1 MLQIADSDIAEALI
15 WHLWQKGLSR
25 TGWTGRTG
33 RTERTER
40 TERTRQ
46 TGRLRLTDG
55 RTLRIYH
62 PGTLNP
68 DSGPDFLQAVLSIGP
83 GKRLRG
89 DVEIHIRPADWQRH
103 GHTSDPLYN
112 NVMLHVVLWHD
123 EKLHAV
129 RKQNGQY
136 VPTLVL
142 SEHLRHGLDRIRKE
156 YRRKTE
162 DPAPATYPCQD
173 LMKRLSVE
181 RVHAMLD
188 RKGSDRFRKKAA
200 EMSRRMNRVSAEQ
213 TLYEFA
219 MRAAGY
225 TKNTDACQALARRL
239 PLATIRALI
248 GTGGGHRIV
257 DLQALLLGAAGLLP
271 SQRLSYGGDVPDDPY
286 VKEIEK
292 RWEAFRP
299 SIPTRPMEEHDWLFF
314 RLRPFNFPTV
324 RLAAMSY
331 FIASGLRDGLDTLIA
346 GPMNGGADRGPVA
359 LLRQTAR
366 KLEEMIRP
374 LPGDYWLKH
383 TVFGETSRTARKAL
397 IGRDRQRGMMVDVVL
412 PFIYALA
419 DRGNQSVRMNLVR
432 EMYSRYGRQAN
443 NSVIQAMTNVLFIDT
458 PEKKASI
465 DRAALQQGLLQIDLE
480 TCRNKDCGQCVMN
493 GSTHFTRS

>member
-25 TGWTGRTG
+25 TGK
-33 RTERTER
+33 
-40 TERTRQ
+40 
-46 TGRLRLTDG
+46 LRLTDG
-55 RTLRIYH
+55 RTLRVYH

-89 DVEIHIRPADWQRH
+89 DVEIHIRPVDWGRH
-103 GHTSDPLYN
+103 GHASDPLYN

-123 EKLHAV
+123 EKLPAV

-142 SEHLRHGLDRIRKE
+142 SDQLRHGLDRIRKE
-156 YRRKTE
+156 HRRKTE
-162 DPAPATYPCQD
+162 VPAPASYPCQS
-173 LMKRLSVE
+173 LVKQLSVE
-181 RVHAMLD
+181 RVHALLD

-200 EMSRRMNRVSAEQ
+200 EMSRRMKLVTAEQ

-219 MRAAGY
+219 MRAVGY
-225 TKNTDACQALARRL
+225 TKNTDACQALAKRL

-248 GTGGGHRIV
+248 GKAGGHRIV

-271 SQRLSYGGDVPDDPY
+271 SQRLTYGGDVPDDPY
-286 VKEIEK
+286 VRDIET

-299 SIPTRPMEEHDWLFF
+299 SIPSRPMQEQDWLFF
-314 RLRPFNFPTV
+314 RLRPINFPTV

-331 FIASGLRDGLDTLIA
+331 FVASGLQDGLDTLVA
-346 GPMNGGADRGPVA
+346 GPMNAGVERGPVA

-366 KLEEMIRP
+366 RLEAMTRP

-383 TVFGETSRTARKAL
+383 TVFGETSRTARKTL
-397 IGRDRQRGMMVDVVL
+397 IGRDRHRGMMVDVVL

-419 DRGNQSVRMNLVR
+419 DRDSQSDRMNLVR
-432 EMYSRYGRQAN
+432 EMYTGYGRQAN
-443 NSVIQAMTNVLFIDT
+443 NSVIQAMTNLLFMDT

-465 DRAALQQGLLQIDLE
+465 DRAVLQQGLLQIDLE
-480 TCRNKDCGQCVMN
+480 TCRNKVCGQCVMN
-493 GSTHFTRS
+493 GSTHLTRS

>member
-25 TGWTGRTG
+25 TGK
-33 RTERTER
+33 
-40 TERTRQ
+40 
-46 TGRLRLTDG
+46 LRLTDG
-55 RTLRIYH
+55 RTLRVYH

-89 DVEIHIRPADWQRH
+89 DVEIHIRPVDWGRH
-103 GHTSDPLYN
+103 GHASDPLYN

-123 EKLHAV
+123 EKLPAV

-136 VPTLVL
+136 IPTLVL

-162 DPAPATYPCQD
+162 APAPAGYPCQS

-181 RVHAMLD
+181 RVHALLD

-200 EMSRRMNRVSAEQ
+200 AMSRRMKQVSAEQ

-248 GTGGGHRIV
+248 GTGGGHRII
-257 DLQALLLGAAGLLP
+257 DLQAVLFGAAGLLP
-271 SQRLSYGGDVPDDPY
+271 SQRLSYGGEVPDDPY
-286 VKEIEK
+286 VREIET
-292 RWEAFRP
+292 RWKAFRP
-299 SIPTRPMEEHDWLFF
+299 SIPARPMREHDWLFF
-314 RLRPFNFPTV
+314 RLRPFNFPTI

-331 FIASGLRDGLDTLIA
+331 FHRVGPA
-346 GPMNGGADRGPVA
+346 GWPGYADRRPDERRRRTGPRRHAAADRAPVRGDDPA
-359 LLRQTAR
+359 AAR
-366 KLEEMIRP
+366 RILVEAYGVR
-374 LPGDYWLKH
+374 GDLAN
-383 TVFGETSRTARKAL
+383 GPQAAL
-397 IGRDRQRGMMVDVVL
+397 IGRDRQRGMMVDVIL

-419 DRGNQSVRMNLVR
+419 DRDSQPDRMNLVR
-432 EMYSRYGRQAN
+432 EMYTGYGRQAN
-443 NSVIQAMTNVLFIDT
+443 NSVIQAMSNLLFIDT

-465 DRAALQQGLLQIDLE
+465 DRAVLQQGLLQIDLE
-480 TCRNKDCGQCVMN
+480 TCRNKDCGKCLMN

>member
-25 TGWTGRTG
+25 MGRTG
-33 RTERTER
+33 RT
-40 TERTRQ
+40 
-46 TGRLRLTDG
+46 GSLRLTDG
-55 RTLRIYH
+55 RTLRVYH

-68 DSGPDFLQAVLSIGP
+68 DSGPDFLQAVLSFGP

-89 DVEIHIRPADWQRH
+89 DVEIHIRPADWRRH

-123 EKLHAV
+123 EQLPAV

-142 SEHLRHGLDRIRKE
+142 SEHLRHGLDRIRKQ
-156 YRRKTE
+156 YRLKTE
-162 DPAPATYPCQD
+162 DPAPAGYPCQS

-181 RVHAMLD
+181 RVHALLD

-200 EMSRRMNRVSAEQ
+200 EMSGRMEQVSAEQ

-225 TKNTDACQALARRL
+225 TKNADACQSLARRL
-239 PLATIRALI
+239 PLAAIRALI
-248 GTGGGHRIV
+248 GTGDGHRII
-257 DLQALLLGAAGLLP
+257 DLQALLFGAAGLLP
-271 SQRLSYGGDVPDDPY
+271 SQRLSYSGEVPDPY
-286 VKEIEK
+286 VREIET
-292 RWEAFRP
+292 RWEAFHP
-299 SIPTRPMEEHDWLFF
+299 SIPTRPMREHDWLFF

-331 FIASGLRDGLDTLIA
+331 FIASGLRDGLDKLIA
-346 GPMNGGADRGPVA
+346 RPMTAGDDRGPVA

-412 PFIYALA
+412 PFIFALA
-419 DRGNQSVRMNLVR
+419 DRDSQSDRMNVVR
-432 EMYSRYGRQAN
+432 EMYAGYGRQAN
-443 NSVIQAMTNVLFIDT
+443 NSVIQAMTNLLFIDT

-465 DRAALQQGLLQIDLE
+465 DRAVLQQGLLQIDLE
-480 TCRNKDCGQCVMN
+480 TCRIKDCGRCVMN

>member
-15 WHLWQKGLSR
+15 WHLWQNELSR
-25 TGWTGRTG
+25 TGRTG
-33 RTERTER
+33 
-40 TERTRQ
+40 Q
-46 TGRLRLTDG
+46 SGRLRLTDG
-55 RTLRIYH
+55 RTLRVHH

-68 DSGPDFLQAVLSIGP
+68 DSGPDFLQAVLSFGP

-89 DVEIHIRPADWQRH
+89 DVEIHIKPADWRRH

-123 EKLHAV
+123 EKLQAV

-136 VPTLVL
+136 IPTLVL
-142 SEHLRHGLDRIRKE
+142 SEHFRHGLDRIRKE

-162 DPAPATYPCQD
+162 DPAPANYPCQN

-181 RVHAMLD
+181 RVHALLD

-200 EMSRRMNRVSAEQ
+200 EMSRRMKQVSAEQ

-248 GTGGGHRIV
+248 GTGGGLRIV

-271 SQRLSYGGDVPDDPY
+271 SQRLSYGGEVPDDPY
-286 VKEIEK
+286 VREIEM

-299 SIPTRPMEEHDWLFF
+299 SISTRPMKEHDWLFF

-346 GPMNGGADRGPVA
+346 GPMNGGPMNGGADRGPIA

-397 IGRDRQRGMMVDVVL
+397 IGRDRQRGMMIDVIL

-419 DRGNQSVRMNLVR
+419 DRDGQSDRMNLVR
-432 EMYSRYGRQAN
+432 EMYTGYGRQAN
-443 NSVIQAMTNVLFIDT
+443 NSVIQAMTNLLFIDT
-458 PEKKASI
+458 PEKKDSI
-465 DRAALQQGLLQIDLE
+465 DRAVLQQGLLQIDLE

-493 GSTHFTRS
+493 GTTRFTRS

>member
-15 WHLWQKGLSR
+15 WHLWQKGLP
-25 TGWTGRTG
+25 RTG
-33 RTERTER
+33 RTERTGR
-40 TERTRQ
+40 

-55 RTLRIYH
+55 RTLRVYH
-62 PGTLNP
+62 PGTLNS
-68 DSGPDFLQAVLSIGP
+68 DSGPDFLQAVLSFGP

-89 DVEIHIRPADWQRH
+89 DVEIHIRPADWRRH
-103 GHTSDPLYN
+103 GHTDDPLYN

-123 EKLHAV
+123 EKLQAV

-142 SEHLRHGLDRIRKE
+142 SEHLRHGLERIRKE

-162 DPAPATYPCQD
+162 DPAPASYPCQN

-181 RVHAMLD
+181 RVHALLD

-200 EMSRRMNRVSAEQ
+200 EMSQRMEQVSAEQ
-213 TLYEFA
+213 TLYEYA

-239 PLATIRALI
+239 PLATIRALV
-248 GTGGGHRIV
+248 GTGGGHRII

-271 SQRLSYGGDVPDDPY
+271 SQRLSYGSDVPDDPY
-286 VKEIEK
+286 TSEIET
-292 RWEAFRP
+292 RWKAFRP
-299 SIPTRPMEEHDWLFF
+299 SIPTRPMNEHDWLFF

-346 GPMNGGADRGPVA
+346 GPMNAGAERGPVA
-359 LLRQTAR
+359 LQRQTAR
-366 KLEEMIRP
+366 RLEAMTRP
-374 LPGDYWLKH
+374 LPGDYWLNH

-397 IGRDRQRGMMVDVVL
+397 IGRDRHRGMMVDVVL

-419 DRGNQSVRMNLVR
+419 DRDSLSDRMNLVR
-432 EMYSRYGRQAN
+432 EMYAGYGRQAN
-443 NSVIQAMTNVLFIDT
+443 NSVIQAMTNLLFIDT

-465 DRAALQQGLLQIDLE
+465 DRAVLQQGLLQIDLE
-480 TCRNKDCGQCVMN
+480 TCRNKVCGQCVMN
-493 GSTHFTRS
+493 GSAHFTRS